1 MIVTD
6 GINEVEFKKEM
17 LVEDEKGIIIKPLYD
32 YWSTELLIER
42 NKKKYKRILKQFPDG
57 GDVVKIY
64 KIIKNSNNK
73 IFLTKDDY
81 KEINLIYQNMQLDDS
96 KRENAIIKSVSEL
109 FAYECYQNYFL
120 EDTVEKDPNVVYLG
134 LEFALA
140 EYVRYKYKKEVWK
153 RTKDILK
160 QDYKINLDKILNEGM
175 KQWKI

>member
-1 MIVTD
+1 MLIE
-6 GINEVEFKKEM
+6 NER
-17 LVEDEKGIIIKPLYD
+17 GIIIKPLYD

-42 NKKKYKRILKQFPDG
+42 NIKKYKRILKKSLDG

-81 KEINLIYQNMQLDDS
+81 KEINLIYQNMQLDDA

-109 FAYECYQNYFL
+109 FAYECYQNYFV
-120 EDTVEKDPNVVYLG
+120 EDTVEKDPNVVYFG

-140 EYVRYKYKKEVWK
+140 EYVRYKYKRKYG
-153 RTKDILK
+153 RD
-160 QDYKINLDKILNEGM
+160 QKIF
-175 KQWKI
+175 